1 MALETVTL
9 RIDAVDFTT
18 GEATAYAVITPTR
31 TVRDPDTGT
40 VAVAERELLPLGSG
54 TARIDLVATGQGKP
68 DDWHYR
74 VEVYAVDPPGRMD
87 AASPKGHRVVSGL
100 VLLPAGDEHNL
111 ADLEMLDTPDV
122 EVTYPRLDEL
132 LAALESAASIT
143 AETRNV
149 LDDIRDTDLGTVV
162 TDVQAVADAAAA
174 SAQSAADAA
183 DAAAFNVDSVRDA
196 AEQATTDVASMRQR
210 LPERDAQAV
219 GKGELVI
226 NAADYP
232 TVQAALDATP
242 AGGTAYFPPGDYRD
256 LTSNAIRDPRFLDPG
271 LRAQRESWS
280 SPYAGFT
287 RTNQWYGN
295 WVSSRPAKGI
305 QWLRFGDSA
314 GGEERVQ
321 VTAGTVITCSARM
334 YITTSSTPDVR
345 WAGYWFNTA
354 GDRLNSTV
362 AISPDRI
369 SRDWATLTATLTVP
383 DGATGAVFGI
393 GVTGET
399 GAIYLSDPVVQIG
412 SVAIPSD
419 ITIRGDGPHTRFVT
433 TANNSAFTLD
443 PRTENVV
450 IRDVTIAGSMPEDP
464 TQQSLRHQVG
474 IDAMEPSLEAP
485 LTNIRIQGCTFDGL
499 EGFGIRLKHPQGLFI
514 EDNVFNR
521 CGYAAVGTYSANQGS
536 ISDNTITGTGIPPPW
551 QGSGNT
557 YGVFLS
563 FHEPDN
569 NNGIP
574 APRPCD
580 ITVHGNIVRNQ
591 AWECLDTHSGER
603 ISFIG
608 NHLYDFPDHGIA
620 AVGSGQQADG
630 SFSFGVTDIVIADN
644 IVIGRGPGRTQMG
657 IRLRGGAD
665 AGAEWASGT
674 ITGNLVKWCGAHNDT
689 NTYFAAVQLAYA
701 RGVAVSGNVI
711 IEARCNSVVLHNC
724 RSVVASGNS
733 IIDVH
738 RYDGQRAPAF
748 WLARTRA
755 EPCDVMLANNRL
767 SRGSMPLAAPVTNIS
782 DAAWVAEPN
791 TAVHTVI
798 DGGNYWGFS
807 PEIAYSSGT
816 HTIFGAGRTYNETW
830 GTAPPTWGSWSIGDR
845 CWNQDPRA
853 NGRIGWVCTISGSP
867 GTWRPWG
874 NVNLG

>member
-256 LTSNAIRDPRFLDPG
+256 LTSNAI
-271 LRAQRESWS
+271 
-280 SPYAGFT
+280 
-287 RTNQWYGN
+287 
-295 WVSSRPAKGI
+295 
-305 QWLRFGDSA
+305 
-314 GGEERVQ
+314 
-321 VTAGTVITCSARM
+321 
-334 YITTSSTPDVR
+334 
-345 WAGYWFNTA
+345 
-354 GDRLNSTV
+354 
-362 AISPDRI
+362 
-369 SRDWATLTATLTVP
+369 
-383 DGATGAVFGI
+383 
-393 GVTGET
+393 
-399 GAIYLSDPVVQIG
+399 G

-580 ITVHGNIVRNQ
+580 ITIHGNIVRNQ

-644 IVIGRGPGRTQMG
+644 TVIGRGPGRTQMG

-665 AGAEWASGT
+665 AGGEWASGT

-807 PEIAYSSGT
+807 PEIAYSSGA

-830 GTAPPTWGSWSIGDR
+830 GTAPPTWGSWSVGDR